1 MADTDRPDEPADTG
15 EGGDDLEE
23 VEEEIRTARSTA
35 EDAGI
40 LEDPDEPTFHQSG
53 ELGREADD
61 EQVAPPG

>member
-1 MADTDRPDEPADTG
+1 MADTEGPDDRLDQ
-15 EGGDDLEE
+15 
-23 VEEEIRTARSTA
+23 VEEEIGAARSTA

-40 LEDPDEPTFHQSG
+40 LEDPDEPTFHESG